1 MLNEFTTWLATLVK
15 SAFDSLWALLKDG
28 FIFLVDGVLSA
39 LGNLIAAI
47 PVPDW
52 MAQGL
57 QSLFSALDG
66 GTMWI
71 VSSAGL
77 PQCLA
82 IIGAGFVFRLLRK
95 AATLFQW

>member
-1 MLNEFTTWLATLVK
+1 MLNQFTTWLAALVK
-15 SAFDSLWALLKDG
+15 SAFDALWTLVKDG
-28 FIFLVDGVLSA
+28 FIYLVDGVLSA
-39 LGNLIAAI
+39 LGTIIAAI

-52 MAQGL
+52 MQNGL

-66 GTMWI
+66 GTMWL
-71 VSSAGL
+71 VTSAGL

-82 IIGAGFVFRLLRK
+82 IIGAGFGFRLLRK